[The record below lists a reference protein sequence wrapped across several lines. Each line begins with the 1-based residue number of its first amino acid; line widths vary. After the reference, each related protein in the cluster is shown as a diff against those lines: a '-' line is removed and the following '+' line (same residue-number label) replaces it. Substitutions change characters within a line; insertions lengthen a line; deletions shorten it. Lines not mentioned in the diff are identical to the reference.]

1 MTVRLSDGDANGAAK
16 RLETDIVLKLVSERR
31 GFSGA

>member
-1 MTVRLSDGDANGAAK
+1 MTVIISDGDVNGAAK
-16 RLETDIVLKLVSERR
+16 RLETDIVLKVVSERR